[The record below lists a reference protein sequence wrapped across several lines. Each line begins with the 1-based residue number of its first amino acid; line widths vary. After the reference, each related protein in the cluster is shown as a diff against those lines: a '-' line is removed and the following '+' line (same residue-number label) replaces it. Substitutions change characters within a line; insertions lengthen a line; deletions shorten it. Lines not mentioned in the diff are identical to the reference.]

1 MARVLVINECDSIAE
16 AMARRLRE
24 SLAVEWSWRAP
35 QREDGFGGELS
46 NGYESLLAEQAVD
59 TVVYAPPLIA
69 GGNLTPDLS
78 DAETVFRQCARS
90 GVGRVILLSS
100 AAVYGSSPHNTGLMA
115 ESRAPLRNGQ
125 NPIGGQW
132 AELEA
137 LAVIY
142 LGEETGTRLTIL
154 RCAPAPARDGV
165 DYFSR
170 LFGSGVAVALPG
182 HDPSLQL
189 LSGDDLAR
197 AVVCAVERSEGGIYN
212 VAPDGVVPLRAAL
225 RLARARRLPIPRTL
239 QRMARTG
246 LSGLG
251 LARPIEQLDFIRYSW
266 TVSNR
271 KIKAELGFTPKH
283 SSADAVSQ
291 LRIADCGLRIEVK
304 GSPPKEFAGP
314 QSAIRNPQFDD
325 FGMDEGY
332 IAAFGRR
339 LFDFLSRRYWRIEV
353 DGMGHVPREGR
364 AVLVGTHRGF
374 MPWDAVMA
382 LHLIKQG
389 TGRIPRFLIHPGL
402 IKFPFLFNFHTKLG
416 GIVAC
421 QENADYV
428 LERDGLLAIYPE
440 GINGAF
446 RLYREAYQLGKFGR
460 DEYVK
465 MALRNRAPII
475 PFVNVGSAEIFPIL
489 KRLDWRWWKRWT
501 EWPFFPITPTW
512 PIAPLPLPSKWHV
525 QFLPPIHLEHR
536 YGPEAAD
543 DPATVRAIS
552 REVRSAMAGA
562 MKWMAQRRKSIFY
575 GSVFESELR

>member
-1 MARVLVINECDSIAE
+1 VNGGELIVGQDAILSHRDGETAMASVLIIHECESIA
-16 AMARRLRE
+16 AALAQQLRA
-24 SLAVEWSWRAP
+24 SATVKRCARAP
-35 QREDGFGGELS
+35 QGEDGFGGELCG
-46 NGYESLLAEQAVD
+46 GYAGLLKEQALD
-59 TVVYAPPLIA
+59 TVVYAPPLQA
-69 GGNLTPDLS
+69 GSLTPDLAA
-78 DAETVFRQCARS
+78 AETVLQQCAQA
-90 GVGRVILLSS
+90 GVRHLLLLSS
-100 AAVYGSSPHNTGLMA
+100 ALVYGASPHNTGLMTEA
-115 ESRAPLRNGQ
+115 RPPLRNGH
-125 NPIGGQW
+125 NPLGGQW
-132 AELEA
+132 GELEA

-142 LGEETGTRLTIL
+142 LGERQLTML
-154 RCAPAPARDGV
+154 RCAPVLARDGA

-170 LFGSGVAVALPG
+170 LFTRRTAVTLPG

-189 LSGDDLAR
+189 LSVDDLAQ
-197 AVVCAVERSEGGIYN
+197 AVVCAVERSAGGIYN
-212 VAPDGVVPLRAAL
+212 IAPDGVVPLRAAL
-225 RLARARRLPIPRTL
+225 RLAGVRRLPIPRTL
-239 QRMARTG
+239 QR
-246 LSGLG
+246 
-251 LARPIEQLDFIRYSW
+251 LAHSDAPLDFIRYPW
-266 TVSNR
+266 TVSNQ
-271 KIKAELGFTPKH
+271 KSKDELGFAPQQASAETVSALNGIPH
-283 SSADAVSQ
+283 SA
-291 LRIADCGLRIEVK
+291 LRA
-304 GSPPKEFAGP
+304 PH
-314 QSAIRNPQFDD
+314 FDD

-332 IAAFGRR
+332 ITAFGRT

-353 DGMGHVPREGR
+353 DGLGYVPRAGR

-389 TGRIPRFLIHPGL
+389 AQRIPRFLIHPGL

-421 QENADYV
+421 QENGDYV
-428 LERDGLLAIYPE
+428 LERDELLAIYPE

-512 PIAPLPLPSKWHV
+512 PLAPLPLPSKWHI
-525 QFLPPIHLEHR
+525 QFLPPIHLDH
-536 YGPEAAD
+536 YPPEAAD
-543 DPATVRAIS
+543 EPATVRAIS
-552 REVRSAMAGA
+552 QEVRAAMAAA
-562 MKWMAQRRKSIFY
+562 MERLVGQRKHIFY

>member
-1 MARVLVINECDSIAE
+1 MARVLIIDERESIAE
-16 AMARRLRE
+16 SLERRLGE
-24 SLAVEWSWRAP
+24 SQAVDWRGRAP
-35 QREDGFGGELS
+35 QAEDGFGGELTD
-46 NGYESLLAEQAVD
+46 GYTCLFAEQAID
-59 TVVYAPPLIA
+59 TVVYAPPLSA
-69 GGNLTPDLS
+69 ARRMTPDLA
-78 DAETVFRQCARS
+78 DAEAVFQQCAQA
-90 GVGRVILLSS
+90 GVRRVILLSS
-100 AAVYGSSPHNTGLMA
+100 AMVYGASPHNTGLMS

-125 NPIGGQW
+125 NPIGGGW

-137 LAVIY
+137 MAVIY
-142 LGEETGTRLTIL
+142 LGEGSNTQLTIL
-154 RCAPAPARDGV
+154 RCAPAPARDGA

-170 LFGSGVAVALPG
+170 LLTSGVAVTLPG

-189 LSGDDLAR
+189 LGTEDLAR
-197 AVVCAVERSEGGIYN
+197 AVVCAVERGEAGIYN

-225 RLARARRLPIPRTL
+225 RLAGVRRLPIPRTL
-239 QRMARTG
+239 QKLARAALTQ
-246 LSGLG
+246 LG
-251 LARPIEQLDFIRYSW
+251 LAHPIEQLDFIRYPW

-271 KIKAELGFTPKH
+271 KIKSELGFTPQQ
-283 SSADAVSQ
+283 SSAEALQ
-291 LRIADCGLRIEVK
+291 ALRDEQRSSILDPR
-304 GSPPKEFAGP
+304 S
-314 QSAIRNPQFDD
+314 STFDD

-332 IAAFGRR
+332 IAAFGRM
-339 LFDFLSRRYWRIEV
+339 LFDFLSRRYWRIEIN
-353 DGMGHVPREGR
+353 GIGNVPREGR

-389 TGRIPRFLIHPGL
+389 TQRIPRFLIHPGL

-428 LERDGLLAIYPE
+428 LERDELLAIYPE

-465 MALRNRAPII
+465 MALRNRAPIV

-501 EWPFFPITPTW
+501 EWPYFPITPTW

-543 DPATVRAIS
+543 DPAVVRAIS
-552 REVRSAMAGA
+552 QEVRARMTEAMER
-562 MKWMAQRRKSIFY
+562 MVQRRKHIFY
-575 GSVFESELR
+575 GSVFEGEAG